1 MLEHAPVV
9 VGIIGA
15 SGSGKTT
22 LARALVAA
30 LPADEAVIL
39 PLDAY
44 YRDLSHL
51 DAARRPHCN
60 FDAPAAIDWPLF
72 EAHLLALQQGH
83 GVDRPDYDFTSHT
96 RTAGTTRLPSRPVV
110 VTEGVLL
117 FCRERVRSLIS
128 TSVFLDVDDQTTVA
142 RRLARDLRERGRGA
156 DDVRAQLARDV
167 LPMFERYG
175 RPARRWATLTVSG
188 TAGIAANVDRVL
200 RALGRER

>member
-51 DAARRPHCN
+51 DAARTHQRLSTGRCSRRTCLRFSRATVSIGPTTTSRVI
-60 FDAPAAIDWPLF
+60 PAQP
-72 EAHLLALQQGH
+72 G
-83 GVDRPDYDFTSHT
+83 
-96 RTAGTTRLPSRPVV
+96 RPV
-110 VTEGVLL
+110 
-117 FCRERVRSLIS
+117 SH
-128 TSVFLDVDDQTTVA
+128 
-142 RRLARDLRERGRGA
+142 RDLS
-156 DDVRAQLARDV
+156 
-167 LPMFERYG
+167 
-175 RPARRWATLTVSG
+175 W
-188 TAGIAANVDRVL
+188 
-200 RALGRER
+200 